1 MTTSDTAPGV
11 WRNVRS
17 MPPAAWVLFGG
28 TFVNRFGS
36 FVLIFLVI
44 WLTEEGYSA
53 AQAGA
58 AVRSY
63 GVGALAASLLGGY
76 LADRIGRRNAIPLDA
91 LGGRDDAGPLPGG
104 NASGRPPAL
113 GARGADLGAL
123 SPRGRGAPRRP
134 HPARAPPHRLRALPP
149 RHQPGLRRRA
159 GSRGSA
165 GGAILLP
172 ALRGRGRVLG
182 DLRAGGALLPSP
194 GNALDAGGGAAG

>member
-1 MTTSDTAPGV
+1 MATSDTAPGV

-58 AVRSY
+58 AVSSY

-76 LADRIGRRNAIPLDA
+76 LADRLGRRNATA
-91 LGGRDDAGPLPGG
+91 VSMFSAAVSTLG
-104 NASGRPPAL
+104 
-113 GARGADLGAL
+113 
-123 SPRGRGAPRRP
+123 
-134 HPARAPPHRLRALPP
+134 
-149 RHQPGLRRRA
+149 
-159 GSRGSA
+159 
-165 GGAILLP
+165 
-172 ALRGRGRVLG
+172 V
-182 DLRAGGALLPSP
+182 
-194 GNALDAGGGAAG
+194 